1 MRTILIVAPLKWS
14 LNFNLYSPMKKI
26 LMVIPLFLSLC
37 LIVRADNPIVS
48 HPDEKEKT
56 LFDSAV
62 EIVKRYEGWHTVR
75 DAPYIGY
82 GHRLLPGEQLTA
94 NLTEAQA
101 DSLLRSDLMKRC
113 AVFRYLSKDSLLV
126 SVLSYNVGIYRLLG
140 YGKIPKSKLIHKL
153 EQGDRDIYEE
163 YISFRMYRGKVIPS
177 LERRRKE
184 EFKLLFK
191 P

>member
-1 MRTILIVAPLKWS
+1 
-14 LNFNLYSPMKKI
+14 MKKLLLGI
-26 LMVIPLFLSLC
+26 LSFFIFSFML
-37 LIVRADNPIVS
+37 RADNPIVS
-48 HPDEKEKT
+48 YPDEKEKT

-82 GHRLLPGEQLTA
+82 GHKLLPGENLTA
-94 NLTEAQA
+94 DLTKAQA

-140 YGKIPKSKLIHKL
+140 YGKIPKSRLIRKL
-153 EQGDRDIYEE
+153 EQGDRDIYKE
-163 YISFRMYRGKVIPS
+163 YVSFRMHCGKVVPS

>member
-1 MRTILIVAPLKWS
+1 
-14 LNFNLYSPMKKI
+14 
-26 LMVIPLFLSLC
+26 MVIPLFLLLC

-56 LFDSAV
+56 LFDSVV
-62 EIVKRYEGWHTVR
+62 EMIKRYEGWHTVR
-75 DAPYIGY
+75 DTPYIGY
-82 GHRLLPGEQLTA
+82 GHRRLLGEQLTA

-113 AVFRYLSKDSLLV
+113 AVFRRFNKDSLL
-126 SVLSYNVGIYRLLG
+126 LATLAYNVGQNRLLG
-140 YGKIPKSKLIHKL
+140 YRKIPKSKLIHKL

-184 EFKLLFK
+184 EFRLLYKL
-191 P
+191 

>member
-1 MRTILIVAPLKWS
+1 
-14 LNFNLYSPMKKI
+14 
-26 LMVIPLFLSLC
+26 MVIPLFLSLC

-48 HPDEKEKT
+48 HPDEKKT

-62 EIVKRYEGWHTVR
+62 EMIKRYEGWHTVR

-82 GHRLLPGEQLTA
+82 GHRRLPGEQLTA

-113 AVFRYLSKDSLLV
+113 AVFRRFNKDSLL
-126 SVLSYNVGIYRLLG
+126 LATLAYNVGQNRLLG
-140 YGKIPKSKLIHKL
+140 YRKIPKSKLIHKL
-153 EQGDRDIYEE
+153 ELGDRDIYEE
-163 YISFRMYRGKVIPS
+163 YISYRMYRGKVIPS

-184 EFKLLFK
+184 EFRLLYKL
-191 P
+191 

>member
-1 MRTILIVAPLKWS
+1 
-14 LNFNLYSPMKKI
+14 MKKLLLGI
-26 LMVIPLFLSLC
+26 LSFFIFSFML
-37 LIVRADNPIVS
+37 RADNPIVS
-48 HPDEKEKT
+48 YPDEKEKT

-62 EIVKRYEGWHTVR
+62 EMIKRYEGWHTVR

-82 GHRLLPGEQLTA
+82 GHRLLPGEKLTA
-94 NLTEAQA
+94 DLTEVQA
-101 DSLLRSDLMKRC
+101 NSLLRSDLMKRC
-113 AVFRYLSKDSLLV
+113 AVFRYLNKDSLLV
-126 SVLSYNVGIYRLLG
+126 SVLSYNVGIYKLLG
-140 YGKIPKSKLIHKL
+140 YGKIPKSKLIRKL
-153 EQGDRDIYEE
+153 EQGDRNIYEE

>member
-1 MRTILIVAPLKWS
+1 
-14 LNFNLYSPMKKI
+14 MKKLLLGI
-26 LMVIPLFLSLC
+26 LSFFIFSFML
-37 LIVRADNPIVS
+37 RADHPTVP
-48 HPDEKEKT
+48 HPDKKEKT

-75 DAPYIGY
+75 NAPYIGY

-94 NLTEAQA
+94 DLTEVQA

-113 AVFRYLSKDSLLV
+113 AVFRRFNKDSLL
-126 SVLSYNVGIYRLLG
+126 LATLAYNVGHNRLLG

-163 YISFRMYRGKVIPS
+163 YVSFRMYRGKVIPS

>member
-1 MRTILIVAPLKWS
+1 
-14 LNFNLYSPMKKI
+14 MKKI
-26 LMVIPLFLSLC
+26 MLILPLFFLLC
-37 LIVRADNPIVS
+37 LIVRADNPVKS
-48 HPDEKEKT
+48 YPDEKETT
-56 LFDSAV
+56 LFDNAV
-62 EIVKRYEGWHTVR
+62 TCIKRYEGWHTVR

-101 DSLLRSDLMKRC
+101 DSLLRLDLMKRC
-113 AVFRYLSKDSLLV
+113 AMFRKFGKDSLL
-126 SVLSYNVGIYRLLG
+126 LATLAYNVGHNRLLG

-153 EQGDRDIYEE
+153 EHGDRDIYEE

>member
-1 MRTILIVAPLKWS
+1 
-14 LNFNLYSPMKKI
+14 MKKLLLGI
-26 LMVIPLFLSLC
+26 LSFFIFSFML
-37 LIVRADNPIVS
+37 RADNPIVS
-48 HPDEKEKT
+48 HPDEKEKM

-75 DAPYIGY
+75 NAPYIGY

-94 NLTEAQA
+94 DLTEAQA
-101 DSLLRSDLMKRC
+101 DSLLRADLIKRC
-113 AVFRYLSKDSLLV
+113 AVFRGFGKDSLL
-126 SVLSYNVGIYRLLG
+126 LATLAYNVGHNRLLG
-140 YGKIPKSKLIHKL
+140 YGKTPKSKLIHKL